1 MTVAIFPLVAAL
13 LLVAWL
19 TAAATAVRS
28 VSRIWL
34 RHWAERQLGGSVTEA
49 YLAQPQR
56 LLLASATMTA
66 LAVALVGTVLGTRS
80 GGDPMELA
88 GAVFLTAFVF
98 LFMGQLVPRA
108 VGRHWAPRLVPVLL
122 PPLHAS
128 EFLVGPL
135 IRASERLVS
144 AVFARQPA
152 DESSARGG
160 LQTLLREGELE
171 GIGEPE
177 EIEII
182 TGVVEFG
189 EKTLRD
195 VMTPRTDVFALDE
208 ATPPEEMARAI
219 AKSGYSRVP
228 LYHGSLDEVV
238 GMVHVFDV
246 LRAGAESRPFVHEV
260 THAPASKHCSEM
272 LLEMLR
278 GQRHMVVVLDEFGG
292 TAGIVTLEDVLE
304 ELVGDIRDE
313 HDDPLPASLGSGN
326 AGGDGGSEAAA
337 IVEASTPFDD
347 VLRRFGMEP
356 AVVGHGR
363 VLSIGGVVVR
373 ALGRIPTLG
382 ERFRLGELELT
393 VVEAEPARVL
403 RILVQRAGT
412 VRSQPIER
420 AG

>member
-1 MTVAIFPLVAAL
+1 MMVMLVPILLAL

-80 GGDPMELA
+80 GSEPAELA
-88 GAVFLTAFVF
+88 VAVFATAFVF
-98 LFMGQLVPRA
+98 LFLGQLVPRA
-108 VGRHWAPRLVPVLL
+108 VGRHWASQLIPVLL

-128 EFLVGPL
+128 EFLLGPL
-135 IRASERLVS
+135 IRGSERLVS
-144 AVFARQPA
+144 VVFARQPE

-208 ATPPEEMARAI
+208 STPPEEMARAI

-228 LYHGSLDEVV
+228 LFRDSLDEVV

-246 LRAGAESRPFVHEV
+246 LRAGAETRPFVHEV
-260 THAPASKHCSEM
+260 THAPASKHCGEM
-272 LLEMLR
+272 LVEMLR
-278 GQRHMVVVLDEFGG
+278 GQRHLVVVLDEFGG

-313 HDDPLPASLGSGN
+313 HDDPLPESLDGSGP
-326 AGGDGGSEAAA
+326 GSAA
-337 IVEASTPFDD
+337 IVEASTPLEE
-347 VLRRFGMEP
+347 VCRRFGTE
-356 AVVGHGR
+356 AAAGGELAAAGHASS
-363 VLSIGGVVVR
+363 LGGAVVR

-382 ERFRLGELELT
+382 ERFRLGDLELT
-393 VVEAEPARVL
+393 VIEAEPSRVL
-403 RILVQRAGT
+403 RILVQRSAPT
-412 VRSQPIER
+412 RSLAIDRVR
-420 AG
+420 

>member
-1 MTVAIFPLVAAL
+1 VSVLVAPLLVAL
-13 LLVAWL
+13 VFVAWL

-56 LLLASATMTA
+56 LLLASATATA
-66 LAVALVGTVLGTRS
+66 LAVTLVGTVMGARYGTA
-80 GGDPMELA
+80 PAELA
-88 GAVFLTAFVF
+88 ACVVVTALIFL
-98 LFMGQLVPRA
+98 LFGQLVPRA
-108 VGRHWAPRLVPVLL
+108 VGRHWASRLIPVLL

-128 EFLVGPL
+128 EFVLGPL
-135 IRASERLVS
+135 IRASERL
-144 AVFARQPA
+144 ARAIFARRA
-152 DESSARGG
+152 GGEDSTRDG

-208 ATPPEEMARAI
+208 ATPPPEMARAI
-219 AKSGYSRVP
+219 ARSGYSRVP
-228 LYHGSLDEVV
+228 LYRDSLDEIV

-246 LRAGAESRPFVHEV
+246 LKVGAGGKPFVHEV
-260 THAPASKHCSEM
+260 AQAPATKHCSEM
-272 LLEMLR
+272 LFEMLR
-278 GQRHMVVVLDEFGG
+278 GQRHLAVVLDEYGG

-313 HDDPLPASLGSGN
+313 HDEPLPESESGGGMSGAAVIDASEPL
-326 AGGDGGSEAAA
+326 
-337 IVEASTPFDD
+337 DD
-347 VLRRFGMEP
+347 VLRRFGMEQS
-356 AVVGHGR
+356 VVDGGGAQS
-363 VLSIGGVVVR
+363 LGGVVVR
-373 ALGRIPTLG
+373 ALGRIPVLG
-382 ERFRLGELELT
+382 ERCRLGDLELT
-393 VVEAEPARVL
+393 VIDAEPSRVL
-403 RILVQRAGT
+403 RLLV
-412 VRSQPIER
+412 ER
-420 AG
+420 ASTIRSIALERVR

>member
-1 MTVAIFPLVAAL
+1 MSALIAPILIAL

-49 YLAQPQR
+49 YLAEPQR

-66 LAVALVGTVLGTRS
+66 LAVALVGTVLGTRL
-80 GGDPMELA
+80 GAEPGMLA
-88 GAVFLTAFVF
+88 AGVLLTALVFL
-98 LFMGQLVPRA
+98 LLGQLLPRA
-108 VGRHWAPRLVPVLL
+108 IGRHWASRLIPVLL

-128 EFLVGPL
+128 EFVLGPF
-135 IRASERLVS
+135 IRASERL
-144 AVFARQPA
+144 AGAIFERRPEE
-152 DESSARGG
+152 ESSAREG
-160 LQTLLREGELE
+160 LQTLLREGEME

-177 EIEII
+177 ELEII

-195 VMTPRTDVFALDE
+195 VMTPRTDVFALDIS
-208 ATPPEEMARAI
+208 TPPEEMARAI
-219 AKSGYSRVP
+219 ARSGYSRVP
-228 LYHGSLDEVV
+228 LYRGSLDEVV

-246 LRAGAESRPFVHEV
+246 LKVGAYGKPFVHEV
-260 THAPASKHCSEM
+260 AYAPASKHCSEM
-272 LLEMLR
+272 LFEMLR
-278 GQRHMVVVLDEFGG
+278 GQRHLAVVLDEFGG

-313 HDDPLPASLGSGN
+313 HDEPLPESEEESGP
-326 AGGDGGSEAAA
+326 GDAA
-337 IVEASTPFDD
+337 IIEASTPLDE
-347 VLRRFGMEP
+347 VLKRFGVEQGIGNHSR
-356 AVVGHGR
+356 AQS
-363 VLSIGGVVVR
+363 LGGVLVR

-393 VVEAEPARVL
+393 VVDAEPSRVL
-403 RILVQRAGT
+403 RLLVQRAGT
-412 VRSQPIER
+412 LRAVPIER
-420 AG
+420 VR

>member
-1 MTVAIFPLVAAL
+1 MSALVAPLLLAL

-28 VSRIWL
+28 VSRMWL
-34 RHWAERQLGGSVTEA
+34 RHWAERQLGGPVTEA

-66 LAVALVGTVLGTRS
+66 LAVALVGTVLGTS
-80 GGDPMELA
+80 Y
-88 GAVFLTAFVF
+88 GAEPAELTAGVVITSLIF
-98 LFMGQLVPRA
+98 LLLGQLVPRA
-108 VGRHWAPRLVPVLL
+108 VGRHWAPRLIPVLL

-128 EFLVGPL
+128 EFILGPL
-135 IRASERLVS
+135 IRASERLAS
-144 AVFARQPA
+144 AFLARPA
-152 DESSARGG
+152 DEESSARDG

-195 VMTPRTDVFALDE
+195 VMTPRTDVFALDIS
-208 ATPPEEMARAI
+208 TPPDEMARAI

-228 LYHGSLDEVV
+228 LYRGSLDEVV

-246 LRAGAESRPFVHEV
+246 LKVGADEKPFVHEV
-260 THAPASKHCSEM
+260 AQAPASKHCSEM
-272 LLEMLR
+272 LFEMLR
-278 GQRHMVVVLDEFGG
+278 GQRHLAVVLDEFGG

-313 HDDPLPASLGSGN
+313 HDEPLPESEVGN
-326 AGGDGGSEAAA
+326 GVGGAA
-337 IVEASTPFDD
+337 IIEASTPLDE
-347 VLRRFGMEP
+347 VLKRFGVEQGI
-356 AVVGHGR
+356 ANHDR
-363 VLSIGGVVVR
+363 VQSLGGVVVR
-373 ALGRIPTLG
+373 SLGRIPSLG
-382 ERFRLGELELT
+382 ERFQMGGLELT
-393 VVEAEPARVL
+393 VVEAEPSRVL
-403 RILVQRAGT
+403 RLLVQRADSA
-412 VRSQPIER
+412 RSIAIER
-420 AG
+420 VR

>member
-1 MTVAIFPLVAAL
+1 VSTLIAPLLIAL
-13 LLVAWL
+13 LVVAWL

-66 LAVALVGTVLGTRS
+66 LAVALVGTVLGTRL
-80 GGDPMELA
+80 GTEPGELA
-88 GAVFLTAFVF
+88 AGVVITALVFL
-98 LFMGQLVPRA
+98 LLGQLVPRA
-108 VGRHWAPRLVPVLL
+108 VGRHWASRLIPVLL

-128 EFLVGPL
+128 EFVLGPF
-135 IRASERLVS
+135 IRASERLAS
-144 AVFARQPA
+144 TVFERRPG
-152 DESSARGG
+152 EEGSARDG
-160 LQTLLREGELE
+160 LQTLLREGEME

-195 VMTPRTDVFALDE
+195 VMTPRTDVFALDI
-208 ATPPEEMARAI
+208 ATPPEAMARAI

-228 LYHGSLDEVV
+228 LYRGSLDEVV

-246 LRAGAESRPFVHEV
+246 LKVGADAKPFVHEV
-260 THAPASKHCSEM
+260 AHAPASKHCSEM
-272 LLEMLR
+272 LFEMLR
-278 GQRHMVVVLDEFGG
+278 GQRHLAVVLDEFGG

-313 HDDPLPASLGSGN
+313 HDEPLPEDHEGSGI
-326 AGGDGGSEAAA
+326 GGAAV
-337 IVEASTPFDD
+337 IEASAPLDE
-347 VLRRFGMEP
+347 VLRRFGVEQGTGNGTR
-356 AVVGHGR
+356 AQS
-363 VLSIGGVVVR
+363 LGGVVVR

-393 VVEAEPARVL
+393 VVDAEPSRVL
-403 RILVQRAGT
+403 RLLVQRAGT
-412 VRSQPIER
+412 ARSIAIER
-420 AG
+420 VR

>member
-1 MTVAIFPLVAAL
+1 MSTLIAPLAIALVV
-13 LLVAWL
+13 VAWL

-66 LAVALVGTVLGTRS
+66 LAVALVGTVLGARL
-80 GGDPMELA
+80 GAEPAELA
-88 GAVFLTAFVF
+88 AGVVITALIFL
-98 LFMGQLVPRA
+98 LLGQLVPRA
-108 VGRHWAPRLVPVLL
+108 IGRHWASRLIPVLL

-128 EFLVGPL
+128 EFFMGPL
-135 IRASERLVS
+135 IRASERLAS
-144 AVFARQPA
+144 AVFEPRPEVQ
-152 DESSARGG
+152 SSARDG
-160 LQTLLREGELE
+160 LQTLLREGEME

-195 VMTPRTDVFALDE
+195 VMTPRTDVFALDIS
-208 ATPPEEMARAI
+208 TPPEEMARAI

-228 LYHGSLDEVV
+228 LYRGSLDEVV

-246 LRAGAESRPFVHEV
+246 LKVGAYEKPFVHEV
-260 THAPASKHCSEM
+260 AHAPASKHCSEM
-272 LLEMLR
+272 LFEMLR
-278 GQRHMVVVLDEFGG
+278 GQRHLAVVLDEFGG

-313 HDDPLPASLGSGN
+313 HDEPLPEDEMGSGI
-326 AGGDGGSEAAA
+326 GAAV
-337 IVEASTPFDD
+337 IEASAPLDE
-347 VLRRFGMEP
+347 VLRRFGAEQGIGNGTR
-356 AVVGHGR
+356 AQS
-363 VLSIGGVVVR
+363 LGGVVVR

-382 ERFRLGELELT
+382 ERFRLGDLELT
-393 VVEAEPARVL
+393 VVEAEPSRVL
-403 RILVQRAGT
+403 RLLVQRSGT
-412 VRSQPIER
+412 ARSIAIER
-420 AG
+420 VR

>member
-1 MTVAIFPLVAAL
+1 MLVAPLLVAL
-13 LLVAWL
+13 VFVAWL

-56 LLLASATMTA
+56 LLLASATATA
-66 LAVALVGTVLGTRS
+66 LAVTLVGTVMGAHY
-80 GGDPMELA
+80 GAAPAELTA
-88 GAVFLTAFVF
+88 CVVVTALVFL
-98 LFMGQLVPRA
+98 LFGQLVPRA
-108 VGRHWAPRLVPVLL
+108 IGRHWASRLIPVLL

-128 EFLVGPL
+128 EFVLGPL
-135 IRASERLVS
+135 IRASERLS
-144 AVFARQPA
+144 RTIFARRSGA
-152 DESSARGG
+152 EDSTRDG

-208 ATPPEEMARAI
+208 ATPPAEMARAI
-219 AKSGYSRVP
+219 ARSGYSRVP
-228 LYHGSLDEVV
+228 LYRNSLDEIV

-246 LRAGAESRPFVHEV
+246 LKVGAGEKPFVHEV
-260 THAPASKHCSEM
+260 AQAPATKHCSEM
-272 LLEMLR
+272 LFEMLR
-278 GQRHMVVVLDEFGG
+278 GQRHLAVVLDEYGG

-313 HDDPLPASLGSGN
+313 HDEPLP
-326 AGGDGGSEAAA
+326 DSEAGAGAPGAA
-337 IVEASTPFDD
+337 VIDASEPLDD
-347 VLRRFGMEP
+347 VLRRFGMEQSI
-356 AVVGHGR
+356 ADAGR
-363 VLSIGGVVVR
+363 AQSLGGVVVR
-373 ALGRIPTLG
+373 ALGRIPALG
-382 ERFRLGELELT
+382 ERFRLGDLELT
-393 VVEAEPARVL
+393 VIGAEPSRVL
-403 RILVQRAGT
+403 RLLVQRAGT
-412 VRSQPIER
+412 TRSIALERVR
-420 AG
+420 